1 MNRQQAMVVKQIAI
15 AMLSAVEAI
24 DDIFNDSENFIDDV
38 AKQSATVRQRF
49 VAIIKM
55 HISDVKEERIK
66 IALDMAIQGERFCP
80 KVILQYLIK
89 DTELDGAVD
98 DFPCDCKTEQNK
110 PNVKTGLREVKLEDV
125 PAPVREMLMHLFGIR
140 KH

>member
-1 MNRQQAMVVKQIAI
+1 MNRQQAMAVQQIAI

-98 DFPCDCKTEQNK
+98 GFPCDCKTEQNK

-125 PAPVREMLMHLFGIR
+125 PAPVREMLMHLFGMR

>member
-1 MNRQQAMVVKQIAI
+1 MNRQQAMMIQQIAI

-24 DDIFNDSENFIDDV
+24 DDIFNNSEYFIDDV

-55 HISDVKEERIK
+55 HISDVKEERIQ

-80 KVILQYLIK
+80 KVIMKYLFK
-89 DTELDGAVD
+89 DTELDGVVD
-98 DFPCDCKTEQNK
+98 NFTYDCKIEQSK
-110 PNVKTGLREVKLEDV
+110 PNIKMGFREVKLEDV
-125 PAPVREMLMHLFGIR
+125 PPQVRETLMALFGIR

>member
-1 MNRQQAMVVKQIAI
+1 MNRQQAMAVQQIAI

-98 DFPCDCKTEQNK
+98 DFQCDCKTEQSK
-110 PNVKTGLREVKLEDV
+110 PIKTGFSEVKLEDV
-125 PAPVREMLMHLFGIR
+125 PAPVREMLMHLFGMR

>member
-1 MNRQQAMVVKQIAI
+1 MNRQQAMVVQQIAV
-15 AMLSAVEAI
+15 ALLAAVEAHEE
-24 DDIFNDSENFIDDV
+24 IFENEEYFIDDV
-38 AKQSATVRQRF
+38 AKRTKAMYEKFATL
-49 VAIIKM
+49 IKA
-55 HISDVKEERIK
+55 HIPNVQKERTY

-98 DFPCDCKTEQNK
+98 DFQCDCKTEQSK
-110 PNVKTGLREVKLEDV
+110 PNVKTGFREVKLEDV
-125 PAPVREMLMHLFGIR
+125 PVPVREMLMHVFGIH

>member
-1 MNRQQAMVVKQIAI
+1 MNRQQAMAVQQIAI

-98 DFPCDCKTEQNK
+98 DFQCDCKTEQSK
-110 PNVKTGLREVKLEDV
+110 PNVKTGFSEVKLEDV